1 MSTYILLYVAG
12 LVTIL
17 NPCVLPLLPVIIA
30 SAFYEGILAP
40 ISLILGLVVSFSILA
55 TLILLASFSLGFN
68 ADISRLFGGYALLF
82 FGLCLVNR
90 TVNEIFSKFSSI
102 FTNNFTNLS
111 AEIAAKGY
119 KGQFGL
125 GILLGIVWIPC
136 AGPVLGAAIT
146 FAAKTDTIL
155 QSVLMMFVFSLG
167 TAVPLLLLAYGSRI
181 LFHNYFAH
189 ISIIGRLA
197 TKVMGWSL
205 MLVGGGIIT
214 GLDRKLEAGI
224 LDFMPF
230 WLIQFTTSF

>member
-40 ISLILGLVVSFSILA
+40 ISLIFGLVVSFSILA

-90 TVNEIFSKFSSI
+90 TINGIFSKFSSI
-102 FTNNFTNLS
+102 FTNNVTNLS

-119 KGQFGL
+119 KGQL
-125 GILLGIVWIPC
+125 SQI
-136 AGPVLGAAIT
+136 
-146 FAAKTDTIL
+146 
-155 QSVLMMFVFSLG
+155 
-167 TAVPLLLLAYGSRI
+167 
-181 LFHNYFAH
+181 
-189 ISIIGRLA
+189 
-197 TKVMGWSL
+197 
-205 MLVGGGIIT
+205 
-214 GLDRKLEAGI
+214 
-224 LDFMPF
+224 
-230 WLIQFTTSF
+230 